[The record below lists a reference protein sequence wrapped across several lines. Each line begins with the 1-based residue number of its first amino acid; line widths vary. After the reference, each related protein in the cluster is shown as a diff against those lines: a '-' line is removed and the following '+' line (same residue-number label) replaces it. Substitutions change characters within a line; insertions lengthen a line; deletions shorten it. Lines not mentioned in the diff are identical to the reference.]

1 MATNKQQVAK
11 TGEATPPVAVSNQ
24 LPAYMQDKQG
34 QGTDNLSTKDMEVPR
49 LKLMAAISPEVTE
62 HNDAKPG
69 EFWHTLAEQSL
80 GKEMLI
86 VPVYIDKRY
95 VLWRPR
101 KSGGGILARADDGI
115 HWNPPNVEFDVI
127 LPETKKTVKWHTR
140 KTVEES
146 GLDQWGTYDPADPN
160 SQPAATLVYT
170 FIVAMPDYPDL
181 GFAQL
186 NLQRGSVKVARSLI
200 GKIKI
205 NKAPS
210 YGRVFRMKSTEEQT
224 ADGPFYNFAFTAEGY
239 VQDQDAFNAYE
250 SLYNT
255 FSKTGLNI
263 KDLDSLQED
272 GSVGR
277 GGEAPPSQ
285 TGKKAY

>member
-1 MATNKQQVAK
+1 MAKNQVAEAK
-11 TGEATPPVAVSNQ
+11 GGEVATANTQ
-24 LPAYMQDKQG
+24 LPEWMAGKQG
-34 QGTDNLSTKDMEVPR
+34 AGTDNLTTSDMEVPR
-49 LKLMAAISPEVTE
+49 LKLMQALSPELSE
-62 HNDAKPG
+62 HNDLKQG

-80 GKEMLI
+80 GKSLLI
-86 VPVYIDKRY
+86 VPVYTDKRF

-115 HWNPPNVEFDVI
+115 HWNPPNAEFDVV
-127 LPETKKTVKWHTR
+127 LPETKKNVKWRTAN
-140 KTVEES
+140 TVEES
-146 GLDQWGTYDPADPN
+146 GLDKWGSYDPADPN

-186 NLQRGSVKVARSLI
+186 NMQRGSVKVARSLI

-210 YGRVFRMKSTEEQT
+210 YGRVFRMSSTEEEGQEGSFFNLRFT
-224 ADGPFYNFAFTAEGY
+224 ADGY
-239 VQDQDAFNAYE
+239 VQNQDHFNAYE
-250 SLYNT
+250 SLYKA

-263 KDLDSLQED
+263 KDIETLQED
-272 GSVGR
+272 GVAAEPIKNKS
-277 GGEAPPSQ
+277 S
-285 TGKKAY
+285 KDY